1 MLIQLS
7 EFDEMRNVSSYVFN
21 KIGDDYKIS
30 PKYIKILKSVLNSSF
45 IKNLMEYCYDKDN
58 NTISF
63 KTIEEMASYFNNLVY
78 RKIEKNEISYIM
90 QNYSSKFK
98 PNFKISFP
106 KFTGMDL
113 IYLFVDFNNKS
124 ETINSS
130 LIENVQIGQSSLE
143 RLVNI

>member
-1 MLIQLS
+1 MKFCEIKNILDKNLDEDGNLKNDFFQMLIQLS

-63 KTIEEMASYFNNLVY
+63 KTIEEMASYFNNLV
-78 RKIEKNEISYIM
+78 
-90 QNYSSKFK
+90 
-98 PNFKISFP
+98 
-106 KFTGMDL
+106 
-113 IYLFVDFNNKS
+113 
-124 ETINSS
+124 
-130 LIENVQIGQSSLE
+130 
-143 RLVNI
+143 